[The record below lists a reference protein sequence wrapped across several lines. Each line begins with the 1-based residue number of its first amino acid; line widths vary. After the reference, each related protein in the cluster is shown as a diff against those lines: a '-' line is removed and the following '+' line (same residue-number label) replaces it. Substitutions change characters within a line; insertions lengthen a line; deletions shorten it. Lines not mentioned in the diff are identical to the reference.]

1 MGLMKN
7 LLCRLEHFAHVGR
20 VPPVC
25 TGMSSPHSPA
35 PDSSRRWLILF
46 LLMCL
51 CFTSHFNRA
60 SISSAFDERIMK
72 QFNYSTTM
80 AGTIYSS
87 FLLLYTVFMIP
98 GGWFIDRRG
107 PRLAMAAMGI
117 GSAIF
122 CISTG
127 AIGLTS
133 LGATATFVCLLLIRS
148 AMGVMTTPLHPG
160 AARAIGGWFAP
171 NSQALANG
179 VITGASVLAYAVV
192 HRIFG
197 SLIDAVDWPR
207 AFMITGAFTIL
218 LSLVWYGVARDRPT
232 QTAHEAPVTDRR
244 ELDSELVPLKVDR
257 RLILLTVS
265 YAAVGY
271 FQYLFFFWMHYYF
284 DEILKMDK
292 AESRTLAGLPNL
304 AMALTMP
311 LGGWITDLVE
321 RRFGVVQGRTLIPK
335 VGMILS
341 SLFLVGGL
349 VVEGKYGMVAC
360 FTIALG
366 FLGLCESSFWT
377 TAVQLGR
384 ERGGTTAAIM
394 NTGGNGLGLLAPI
407 FTPIIAGL
415 MGWKAGIGFG
425 AFIGLCGAVCWFGMS
440 PARKHVD

>member
-1 MGLMKN
+1 MI
-7 LLCRLEHFAHVGR
+7 LL
-20 VPPVC
+20 
-25 TGMSSPHSPA
+25 
-35 PDSSRRWLILF
+35 
-46 LLMCL
+46 LLMAL

-72 QFNYSTTM
+72 QFNYSPTL

-87 FLLLYTVFMIP
+87 FLLFYTLFMIP
-98 GGWFIDRRG
+98 GGWFIDQRG
-107 PRLAMAAMGI
+107 PRLAMAVMGI
-117 GSAIF
+117 GSAVF

-127 AIGLTS
+127 AIGLTT

-148 AMGVMTTPLHPG
+148 AMGVMSTPLHPG

-192 HRIFG
+192 HKVFG
-197 SLIDAVDWPR
+197 ALIDAVDWPR
-207 AFMITGAFTIL
+207 AFMITGAFTIA
-218 LSLVWYGVARDRPT
+218 LSLVWFAAARDRAN
-232 QTAHEAPVTDRR
+232 QTSQETPVTAPR
-244 ELDSELVPLKVDR
+244 ELDSELAPIQLDR
-257 RLILLTVS
+257 RLVLLTVS

-311 LGGWITDLVE
+311 LGGWITDRVE
-321 RRFGVVQGRTLIPK
+321 RRFGVIHGRTLIPK

-341 SLFLVGGL
+341 SLFLISGL
-349 VVEGKYGMVAC
+349 VVEGKYGIVTC
-360 FTIALG
+360 FTLALG

-407 FTPIIAGL
+407 FTPVISNL
-415 MGWKAGIGFG
+415 LGWKAGIGFG
-425 AFIGLCGAVCWFGMS
+425 AFIGLCGALCWFGMT
-440 PARKHVD
+440 PPRKQVE